1 MKLTKAKYLLFSSV
15 TIAVAVFTLLGSANV
30 IISAAKFAFADDVIP
45 GQETCRYY
53 DGSSTYGTEFSG
65 VNTLNKDVSRN
76 YILNACSVNLA
87 GYDLTGKYD
96 NGPVIEAYSMSFIS
110 GAGGTIA
117 PKTGSAEPTIM
128 ITSNGI
134 VQVSNVSLSTPAGYT
149 ADVITNNGTATLN
162 EVTTAGNITNNNTMI
177 INSGTYTGGTY
188 GTSRIG
194 SYYSGSLTIN
204 GGTFSNTIDGG
215 AGNAVIINDGNFA
228 GAQINAPSPQINGGA
243 FSDTDINTDAAI
255 TGGIFTDGT
264 TIASG
269 STISGGSFDNTVSIS
284 SGVTIAGGTFATA
297 PSPSQVPA
305 GKKVI
310 QNADGSYSVVD
321 DPDSGDSGGDD
332 SGDSGGGDSGGD
344 SGDDSGGSDDDD
356 YATGCV
362 YEEGGHTFNVLES
375 TLTGNADRK
384 YTFGNGCILN
394 LAGYTLTD
402 SIDFNN
408 TLISESTPDTAIVNG
423 GNGTIDRISITV
435 YNDTNLIIKDTTIIP
450 NSEDYTLDNAGRLT
464 LENISLTGGHIL
476 NYSELEG
483 TRSASLVINS
493 GDYDGTE
500 IETGGGHAETVIN
513 GGYFKGANILSNA
526 DEYDEDGEL
535 VEGAGRTIINGGL
548 FIDTTLEGPNF
559 IIYGGTFSTA
569 PNIEFLA
576 PGKRIISNADGTY
589 SVVDIETEP
598 DSPSVTPDSTPIS
611 TPDTGIL
618 GKLRQNSVAEI
629 TIGGTLTIAAA
640 ILSLCVYLLFRLHK
654 LYRIRH

>member
-1 MKLTKAKYLLFSSV
+1 MKLTKAKYLLFSSAI
-15 TIAVAVFTLLGSANV
+15 IAVAVFTLLGSANV
-30 IISAAKFAFADDVIP
+30 IISAAKFAFADDLIP
-45 GQETCRYY
+45 VQETCRYY
-53 DGSSTYGTEFSG
+53 DGNSTYGTEFSG
-65 VNTLNKDVSRN
+65 VNTLNKNVSRN

-87 GYDLTGKYD
+87 GYNLTGKYD

-177 INSGTYTGGTY
+177 INSGIYTGGTY

-228 GAQINAPSPQINGGA
+228 GAQINAPFPQINGGT
-243 FSDTDINTDAAI
+243 FSNAAINTDATI

-284 SGVTIAGGTFATA
+284 SGVTITGGTFATA

-332 SGDSGGGDSGGD
+332 SGDDSGGD
-344 SGDDSGGSDDDD
+344 SGGGGSGDNNSGNGDNGGGSNNGDSNNGGSSNNDSNTSGGS
-356 YATGCV
+356 
-362 YEEGGHTFNVLES
+362 S
-375 TLTGNADRK
+375 SNA
-384 YTFGNGCILN
+384 
-394 LAGYTLTD
+394 
-402 SIDFNN
+402 
-408 TLISESTPDTAIVNG
+408 
-423 GNGTIDRISITV
+423 
-435 YNDTNLIIKDTTIIP
+435 
-450 NSEDYTLDNAGRLT
+450 
-464 LENISLTGGHIL
+464 
-476 NYSELEG
+476 
-483 TRSASLVINS
+483 S
-493 GDYDGTE
+493 GDSNTSSGSSTSSDSSSNSSSSTTSGTKNSSLQ
-500 IETGGGHAETVIN
+500 A
-513 GGYFKGANILSNA
+513 
-526 DEYDEDGEL
+526 
-535 VEGAGRTIINGGL
+535 
-548 FIDTTLEGPNF
+548 
-559 IIYGGTFSTA
+559 
-569 PNIEFLA
+569 
-576 PGKRIISNADGTY
+576 
-589 SVVDIETEP
+589 
-598 DSPSVTPDSTPIS
+598 
-611 TPDTGIL
+611 PDTGL
-618 GKLRQNSVAEI
+618 LEKLHQSSAAEI
-629 TIGGTLTIAAA
+629 TISGTLAITAA
-640 ILSLCVYLLFRLHK
+640 ILSLCTYLLFRLHK